1 MKNQAH
7 PIIVVKRRKAK
18 SHGAAHGSWKIAYA
32 DFMTAMMAFFLVMWL
47 ISISSPKE
55 LIQIAEYFRTPL
67 ATAVT
72 GGDRISNSE
81 SPIPG
86 GGDDYTQSQGE
97 VNKQPNIEELKKRM
111 EQSRLRKLRGDLDQ
125 LIESDPKLRALRPHL
140 KIDLVQEGLRI
151 QIIDSQNRPM
161 FRTGSADVEPYM
173 RDILRAIAPVLNG
186 IPNRISL
193 SGHTDDFP
201 YASGEKGYSNWE
213 LSADRAN
220 ASRRELMVGGLDSGK
235 VLRVVGMAATMR
247 LSDRGP
253 DDAVNRRISL
263 LVLNKQ
269 AEQAILH
276 ENAES
281 QNEPVSALEKLR
293 LHHRSVFPQCHQPN
307 RGDSVSMDI
316 SDFYQT
322 FFDEAD
328 ELLADME
335 QHLLVLQPEAPDAEQ
350 LNAIFRAAHS
360 IKGGA
365 GTFGFSVLQET
376 THLMENLLDEARRGE
391 MQLNTD
397 IINLFLETKDIM
409 QEQLDAYKQS
419 QEPDAASFDYICQ
432 ALRQLA
438 LEAKGETPSAVTRLS
453 VVAKSEPQDEQSRS
467 QLPRRI
473 ILSRLKAGE
482 VDLLEEELGHLT
494 TLTDV
499 VKGADSLSAILPGDI
514 AEDDITAVLCFV
526 IEADQITFETV
537 EVSPKISTPP
547 VLKLAAEQAP
557 TGRVER
563 EKTTRS
569 SESTSIRVAVEKVDQ
584 LINLVG
590 ELVITQSM
598 LAQRSS
604 ELDPVN
610 HGDLITS
617 MGQLQRNARDLQE
630 SVMSIRMM
638 PMEYVFSRYPRLVRD
653 LAGKLGKQV
662 ELTLVGSSTELDKSL
677 IERIIDPLT
686 HLVRNSLDHGIELPE
701 KRLAAGKNSVGNLIL
716 SAEHQGGNICIEV
729 TDDGAGLNRE
739 RILAKA
745 ASQGLT
751 VSENMSDDEVA
762 MLIFAPG
769 FSTAEQVTDVSGRGV
784 GMDVVKRNIQEMG
797 GHVEI
802 QSKQGT
808 GTTIRILLPLTLAI
822 LDGMSVRVADEV
834 FILPLN
840 AVMESLQPR
849 EADLHP
855 LAGGERVLEVRGE
868 YLPIVEL
875 WKVFNVADAKTE
887 ATQGIVVILQS
898 GGRRYA
904 LLVDQLIGQH
914 QVVVK
919 NLESNYRKV
928 PGISAATILGDGS
941 VALIVDVSALQ
952 AINREQRMAN
962 TAA

>member
-1 MKNQAH
+1 M
-7 PIIVVKRRKAK
+7 
-18 SHGAAHGSWKIAYA
+18 
-32 DFMTAMMAFFLVMWL
+32 
-47 ISISSPKE
+47 
-55 LIQIAEYFRTPL
+55 
-67 ATAVT
+67 
-72 GGDRISNSE
+72 
-81 SPIPG
+81 
-86 GGDDYTQSQGE
+86 
-97 VNKQPNIEELKKRM
+97 
-111 EQSRLRKLRGDLDQ
+111 
-125 LIESDPKLRALRPHL
+125 
-140 KIDLVQEGLRI
+140 
-151 QIIDSQNRPM
+151 
-161 FRTGSADVEPYM
+161 
-173 RDILRAIAPVLNG
+173 
-186 IPNRISL
+186 
-193 SGHTDDFP
+193 
-201 YASGEKGYSNWE
+201 
-213 LSADRAN
+213 
-220 ASRRELMVGGLDSGK
+220 
-235 VLRVVGMAATMR
+235 
-247 LSDRGP
+247 
-253 DDAVNRRISL
+253 
-263 LVLNKQ
+263 
-269 AEQAILH
+269 
-276 ENAES
+276 
-281 QNEPVSALEKLR
+281 
-293 LHHRSVFPQCHQPN
+293 
-307 RGDSVSMDI
+307 SMDI

-335 QHLLVLQPEAPDAEQ
+335 QHLLDLVPEAPDSEQ

-365 GTFGFSVLQET
+365 GTFGFTILQET

-409 QEQLDAYKQS
+409 QEQLDAYKSS
-419 QEPDAASFDYICQ
+419 QEPDAASFEYICN

-438 LEAKGETPSAVTRLS
+438 LEAKGEAAPAAGSAKLS
-453 VVAKSEPQDEQSRS
+453 VVESTAQAVDAAPAAANDGKLRVV
-467 QLPRRI
+467 
-473 ILSRLKAGE
+473 LSRLKESE
-482 VDLLEEELGHLT
+482 VALLEEELGNLG
-494 TLTDV
+494 TLSDV
-499 VKGADSLSAILPGDI
+499 VKGSNSLSATIDGGLG
-514 AEDDITAVLCFV
+514 EDDIIAVLCFV
-526 IEADQITFETV
+526 IEADQIAFEKADAPAAVDTV
-537 EVSPKISTPP
+537 ADAAAPEEEAEAAVPAVQTAAAP
-547 VLKLAAEQAP
+547 VLKAVAKEAQPA
-557 TGRVER
+557 GR
-563 EKTTRS
+563 EKPARAA

-598 LAQRSS
+598 LAQRSN
-604 ELDPVN
+604 ELDPVT

-617 MGQLQRNARDLQE
+617 MSQLQRNARDLQE

-638 PMEYVFSRYPRLVRD
+638 PMEYVFSRFPRLVRD
-653 LAGKLGKQV
+653 LATKLDKQV
-662 ELTLVGSSTELDKSL
+662 ELTLQGSSTELDKSL

-686 HLVRNSLDHGIELPE
+686 HLVRNSLDHGIETPE
-701 KRLAAGKNSVGNLIL
+701 KRVEAGKSPIGNLIL

-729 TDDGAGLNRE
+729 TDDGAGLNRD

-745 ASQGLT
+745 LSQGMA
-751 VSENMSDDEVA
+751 VSESMTDEEVG

-802 QSKQGT
+802 KSKQGT

-822 LDGMSVRVADEV
+822 LDGMSVKVNNEV

-849 EADLHP
+849 EEDLHP

-868 YLPIVEL
+868 YLPLVEL
-875 WKVFNVADAKTE
+875 WKVFDVAGAKTE

-898 GGRRYA
+898 AGRRYA

-952 AINREQRMAN
+952 GLNREHRMAH

>member
-1 MKNQAH
+1 M
-7 PIIVVKRRKAK
+7 
-18 SHGAAHGSWKIAYA
+18 
-32 DFMTAMMAFFLVMWL
+32 
-47 ISISSPKE
+47 
-55 LIQIAEYFRTPL
+55 
-67 ATAVT
+67 
-72 GGDRISNSE
+72 
-81 SPIPG
+81 
-86 GGDDYTQSQGE
+86 
-97 VNKQPNIEELKKRM
+97 
-111 EQSRLRKLRGDLDQ
+111 
-125 LIESDPKLRALRPHL
+125 
-140 KIDLVQEGLRI
+140 
-151 QIIDSQNRPM
+151 
-161 FRTGSADVEPYM
+161 
-173 RDILRAIAPVLNG
+173 
-186 IPNRISL
+186 
-193 SGHTDDFP
+193 
-201 YASGEKGYSNWE
+201 
-213 LSADRAN
+213 
-220 ASRRELMVGGLDSGK
+220 
-235 VLRVVGMAATMR
+235 
-247 LSDRGP
+247 
-253 DDAVNRRISL
+253 
-263 LVLNKQ
+263 
-269 AEQAILH
+269 
-276 ENAES
+276 
-281 QNEPVSALEKLR
+281 
-293 LHHRSVFPQCHQPN
+293 
-307 RGDSVSMDI
+307 SMDI

-322 FFDEAD
+322 FFDEAY

-391 MQLNTD
+391 MQPNTD

-438 LEAKGETPSAVTRLS
+438 LEAKDETPSAVTRLS

-467 QLPRRI
+467 QSPRRI
-473 ILSRLKAGE
+473 ILSSLKAGE

-875 WKVFNVADAKTE
+875 WKVFNVAGAKTE